1 MAVAS
6 SSRIRNNVLK
16 VHSRAKHIDIR
27 IKCVFYYLVIMRKC
41 QCLRVR
47 TNLKVTTVSTPLTR
61 WWCGAERLS
70 PDSLTPL
77 PNRFRGGDGRHF
89 TTILVPRAHRPSF
102 LDHVVLKRGSLEA
115 ARVYENFGHPVTH
128 VQKLQISLL
137 MLITEF
143 GPSPLHWGEKK
154 FTS

>member
-1 MAVAS
+1 MSMFARS
-6 SSRIRNNVLK
+6 
-16 VHSRAKHIDIR
+16 
-27 IKCVFYYLVIMRKC
+27 Y
-41 QCLRVR
+41 
-47 TNLKVTTVSTPLTR
+47 KVTTVSTPLTR

-143 GPSPLHWGEKK
+143 CPSPLHWGEKK